1 MRKITAAA
9 VSAFYNGR
17 PFSQGNTRVDLHHD
31 AVELS
36 LHGTAIA
43 RLNLNSG
50 QISIRHAGWTTATT
64 KDRLNG
70 ILDRIGGRI
79 HQKDFEWYLDGRRW
93 DGGCSWT
100 TVS

>member
-17 PFSQGNTRVDLHHD
+17 PFAQGNTRVDLHRD
-31 AVELS
+31 AVELC

-50 QISIRHAGWTTATT
+50 WISIRHAGWTTNTT